1 MWAIVV
7 VLLQALTGPETHVVT
22 QAGVFSSEEACK
34 ASIASSVPA
43 KLDGE
48 ALAQF
53 KDGYAAIAAC
63 GCAAPRPCARQNDG
77 RGARRRR

>member
-7 VLLQALTGPETHVVT
+7 VLLQALGGTETHVIS
-22 QAGVFSSEEACK
+22 QAGIFGSEEACK

-53 KDGYAAIAAC
+53 KDGYRRYVC
-63 GCAAPRPCARQNDG
+63 VRV
-77 RGARRRR
+77 RGAEQFRQAK

>member
-53 KDGYAAIAAC
+53 KDGYRRYSC
-63 GCAAPRPCARQNDG
+63 VRV
-77 RGARRRR
+77 RGAEALRQAK